1 MEDPLRARAPLI
13 ALMLAVAA
21 PCAAQT
27 PAPGASDSAG
37 VTLSPP
43 APVVAVVPT
52 PPDFPRGT
60 ISGHVFGDAYYN
72 LVGDP
77 NHAYDAGGA
86 DLGKA
91 NIDNTGK
98 PITRDLNGVQI
109 RRLYFQLDNDLSV
122 RYSTRF
128 RLEVDS
134 KSLTSDGKIG
144 VNAKAAYL
152 KAKSV
157 IPRGDVYF
165 GLLGTP
171 IWENEEE
178 FWGYRS
184 IEKSLGDFR
193 ALGTAAD
200 LGVELKGFA
209 DGGHRFG
216 YVAMIGDGTG
226 QKPEADRYKK
236 YYFGL
241 PVRLGDFRLEPYVDY
256 ENVRLN
262 LKDLA
267 APIDSV
273 PGNYDRATYRL
284 FAGYEFRRVALGV
297 TALERVNHWPT
308 GPNREP
314 RGLSVV
320 ARGTARPTV
329 AVFARFDHWQSDH
342 NLANRVDS
350 QLWIA
355 GLDWQPFKDVHV
367 MPNVEATQ
375 YIRVGNPASVPA
387 HHDLQ
392 ARITLYYKFSRPQS

>member
-1 MEDPLRARAPLI
+1 MEDALRSRATLI
-13 ALMLAVAA
+13 ALMLAAAA

-27 PAPGASDSAG
+27 PVPGASDSAR
-37 VTLSPP
+37 VAFSTP
-43 APVVAVVPT
+43 APVVVVAPT

-60 ISGHVFGDAYYN
+60 ISGYLFGDAYYN

-77 NHAYDAGGA
+77 NHAYDAAGV
-86 DLGKA
+86 DPGKA

-98 PITRDLNGVQI
+98 PITNDLNGVQI
-109 RRLYFQLDNDLSV
+109 RRLYFQLDNDLSI

-134 KSLTSDGKIG
+134 KSLTSDGKLG
-144 VNAKAAYL
+144 ANVKAAYL

-157 IPRGDVYF
+157 IPRGDLYF
-165 GLLGTP
+165 GMLTTP

-184 IEKSLGDFR
+184 IEKPLADFR
-193 ALGTAAD
+193 ALGTSAD

-209 DGGHRFG
+209 DGAHRFG

-226 QKPEADRYKK
+226 QKPETDRYKK
-236 YYFGL
+236 YYLGL

-262 LKDLA
+262 LKDVT

-273 PGNYDRATYRL
+273 PGNHDRATYRL

-297 TALERVNHWPT
+297 TAVDRVNHWAA

-320 ARGTARPTV
+320 ARATARPTL
-329 AVFARFDHWQSDH
+329 AAFARFDHWQSDR

-375 YIRVGNPASVPA
+375 YIRKGKPASVPA